1 MAANREAL
9 AAPKNPSVVAAVAA
23 CLATGL
29 VAGPAVVGRS
39 HSWEAEGSSF
49 KPARKRELQWPAWT
63 RHRRHALG
71 AGHMKR
77 RPFILLPLL
86 VSTPLILRA
95 DVYFH
100 DAFDYA
106 PGEDALTLAGRWA
119 SVRNPGAEADV
130 VSGSLAYADGDG
142 RQLRS
147 SGNKAL
153 LDSAEEGVEVRH
165 RADLDLSAHQG
176 AVLWVSVLGQQTAGD
191 ARRFINL
198 VFMTP
203 DDAVVPADSNSDEDE
218 AFALGVSSSSAPSN
232 WSLYNRALNNGR
244 QIAMSMVATSQASL
258 LLARIEP
265 NFAGGEAERY
275 TFWVNP
281 RLGVPPPEADGI
293 SFSSK
298 DGTGAEA
305 SDFNQWNELIAIRI
319 GAGAASGQVPAA
331 SWLVDEIRVGSD
343 WTDVLP
349 WSPAL
354 EWLEPL
360 PAPSSAGYTVK
371 WRPANGRTDVVEWSA
386 DLRGW
391 TPYEASRH
399 LGQPGEASVE
409 FQVPASQ
416 DASHRFVRVRRE
428 P

>member
-1 MAANREAL
+1 
-9 AAPKNPSVVAAVAA
+9 
-23 CLATGL
+23 
-29 VAGPAVVGRS
+29 
-39 HSWEAEGSSF
+39 
-49 KPARKRELQWPAWT
+49 
-63 RHRRHALG
+63 
-71 AGHMKR
+71 MKR
-77 RPFILLPLL
+77 RPLIPLL
-86 VSTPLILRA
+86 LFVSTSLALRA
-95 DVYFH
+95 DVYFY
-100 DAFDYA
+100 DSFDYA
-106 PGEDALTLAGRWA
+106 PGEDALTLASRWA

-130 VSGSLAYADGDG
+130 VAGSLAYADGAG

-147 SGNKAL
+147 SGAKVL

-165 RADLDLSAHQG
+165 RADLDLAGHQG
-176 AVLWVSVLGQQTAGD
+176 AALWVSMLGQQTAGD

-218 AFALGVSSSSAPSN
+218 AFAMGVSSSSAPSG

-244 QIAMSMVATSQASL
+244 QIAMSPVATSEASL
-258 LLARIEP
+258 LVARIEP
-265 NFAGGEAERY
+265 NVDGGEAERY

-281 RLGVPPPEADGI
+281 PLGGAPPEAQGL

-298 DGTGAEA
+298 DSAGASA

-343 WTDVLP
+343 WPDLLP
-349 WSPAL
+349 WSPPL

-360 PAPSSAGYTVK
+360 PVPSSAGYTVK
-371 WRPANGRTDVVEWSA
+371 WRPAEGRTDVVEWSP
-386 DLRGW
+386 DMRGW

-399 LGQPGEASVE
+399 LGQPGEASAE
-409 FQVPASQ
+409 FSVPASQ
-416 DASHRFVRVRRE
+416 DTLLRFIRVRRE